1 MRLLLYTDSPVIGG
15 GEGVARD
22 LLASLGPS
30 FETAVVGPFAE
41 VVAHIA
47 SGRTGTETRVLPAV
61 TGRTELSAIRA
72 QAALIAELRPDVV
85 HINQHLWS
93 GQYGVVAS
101 ALARVPCICVVHG
114 VLPCSSRSQR
124 YLSMAVTR
132 LARAHVGVSGSVAA
146 SIVRE
151 LHVPAAHVRTIRNGI
166 SVVAESVEPQQ
177 IAARTVAGVGRL
189 AWEKGFDLLIEAL
202 SEVPDCRLVLVGDG
216 ADRHNLEKLAAR
228 LGVSDRVEFR
238 GWVSESWT
246 RLLRPQVVAVPSR
259 AEALSLVALEAM
271 RAGLPIVAT
280 RVGGIPEVVI
290 DSVTGVIVEP
300 GNSSAL
306 AAGLRRVLDDASLAA
321 AMGAAGRI
329 RVREHFSLEREVAA
343 YEHLYET
350 TALRATSGSRR
361 ALSNVDG
368 GSKSL
373 ESTGFGSEPESNWFH
388 EVVRVLPPG
397 IRNAVRSGAATGLRL
412 VGTRSERRLDTA
424 FQQFVT
430 ANIDAVKGDVLETRG
445 SRFTNEAI
453 SMGARVGDTTVWD
466 IEPRN
471 LEATLVVDIAE
482 RDSLG
487 ECMYD
492 CGIVFGAPWPRGTA
506 KRGLVN
512 LARHAPRWDPTA
524 RSCVLGATG
533 GARGRHL
540 RSEEPFRGVPP
551 GRPSNGRG
559 IRLPV
564 EEF

>member
-1 MRLLLYTDSPVIGG
+1 
-15 GEGVARD
+15 
-22 LLASLGPS
+22 
-30 FETAVVGPFAE
+30 
-41 VVAHIA
+41 
-47 SGRTGTETRVLPAV
+47 
-61 TGRTELSAIRA
+61 
-72 QAALIAELRPDVV
+72 
-85 HINQHLWS
+85 
-93 GQYGVVAS
+93 
-101 ALARVPCICVVHG
+101 
-114 VLPCSSRSQR
+114 
-124 YLSMAVTR
+124 
-132 LARAHVGVSGSVAA
+132 
-146 SIVRE
+146 
-151 LHVPAAHVRTIRNGI
+151 
-166 SVVAESVEPQQ
+166 
-177 IAARTVAGVGRL
+177 
-189 AWEKGFDLLIEAL
+189 
-202 SEVPDCRLVLVGDG
+202 
-216 ADRHNLEKLAAR
+216 
-228 LGVSDRVEFR
+228 
-238 GWVSESWT
+238 
-246 RLLRPQVVAVPSR
+246 
-259 AEALSLVALEAM
+259 
-271 RAGLPIVAT
+271 
-280 RVGGIPEVVI
+280 
-290 DSVTGVIVEP
+290 
-300 GNSSAL
+300 
-306 AAGLRRVLDDASLAA
+306 
-321 AMGAAGRI
+321 MGAAGRI

-512 LARHAPRWDPTA
+512 FGVRHAPRWDPTA